1 MRCRLVYW
9 SLLETGPLPSR
20 GVRGFRWRQGQ
31 HELLLPFK
39 SHQGGSPSCCELQK
53 QFSNPFT
60 ATLRLKLTQ
69 MGLSWPSPGPSNKVR
84 LPLNEIFAEQR
95 LRHFPPRPSEF
106 FSPQL
111 SWRFLQMHSWKH
123 ITDFQ
128 CPLHTPSKT
137 THLHRL
143 KRKTRVS
150 QDCNFKK
157 STQVLAV
164 TQHQGQV
171 PSHHLHQR

>member
-1 MRCRLVYW
+1 M
-9 SLLETGPLPSR
+9 PSR
-20 GVRGFRWRQGQ
+20 GVRGFRWRLGQ

-95 LRHFPPRPSEF
+95 LRHFPPRPSCVF
-106 FSPQL
+106 FSPVIL
-111 SWRFLQMHSWKH
+111 EVLTNAWLKAHNRFPVSFTHS
-123 ITDFQ
+123 FQ
-128 CPLHTPSKT
+128 NHSPSQAKE
-137 THLHRL
+137 
-143 KRKTRVS
+143 K
-150 QDCNFKK
+150 N
-157 STQVLAV
+157 
-164 TQHQGQV
+164 
-171 PSHHLHQR
+171 